1 MKKNMN
7 LIVGWKS
14 VYLIFVLV
22 FLLLGLILYFVP
34 NVFLFLFSSIL
45 GNLLLIVSVVLLGY
59 FDMAFAFGI
68 ALIFVVLFLVFRL
81 QKRGKNVE
89 EKESTVRER
98 FLSGVPQYQTGRM
111 SVGSWPQE
119 IVREFLNFQ
128 AAHNPNIFFDMDLI
142 QEQTTPDEAEIF
154 LKNGSWPWSSEVQ
167 SMYRDAIAQNSYIS
181 TNPGSSLGDA
191 QKVYNENAIKQLL
204 SWNSK
209 EGDFLLGG
217 VTIGHPKGMPKN
229 INNTVRCVA
238 SVNGDAV
245 LEKTIYN
252 GYNGING
259 SMAYK
264 KSIVTNEELPNIV
277 PGFAYLKGVCNPCA
291 PLNSPPDYSCPFII
305 DTGNGTE
312 ISDIWENLWGIT
324 GVKKEKNKVFAT
336 RDNSYLLGVSRKD
349 PELDPIVLNMNTNF
363 SM

>member
-1 MKKNMN
+1 MKKNAN
-7 LIVGWKS
+7 LMVGWKS

-22 FLLLGLILYFVP
+22 FLLLGLILYFAP
-34 NVFLFLFSSIL
+34 AVFLFLFSSIL
-45 GNLLLIVSVVLLGY
+45 GNLLLVVGVVLLGF
-59 FDMAFAFGI
+59 FDMAFAFGV

-81 QKRGKNVE
+81 QKSGVTTK
-89 EKESTVRER
+89 EK
-98 FLSGVPQYQTGRM
+98 FLSGVPQYQTGRV
-111 SVGSWPQE
+111 SVGSWPPE
-119 IVREFLNFQ
+119 IVREFLDFQ

-142 QEQTTPDEAEIF
+142 QKQATPEEARTF
-154 LKNGSWPWSSEVQ
+154 LKNGSWPWSAEVQ
-167 SMYRDAIAQNSYIS
+167 RMYRDAIAENSYIS
-181 TNPGSSLGDA
+181 TNPGSSLDDA
-191 QKVYNENAIKQLL
+191 QMVYNENAIKQLL

-217 VTIGHPKGMPKN
+217 VIIGHPKGMPKN

-245 LEKTIYN
+245 LEKTIYT

-259 SMAYK
+259 TMAYK
-264 KSIVTNEELPNIV
+264 KSVVPNGELPNIV

-312 ISDIWENLWGIT
+312 ISDIWEKLWGIT
-324 GVKKEKNKVFAT
+324 GVKDEKKNVFAT
-336 RDNSYLLGVSRKD
+336 RDNSYLLGISRKD
-349 PELDPIVLNMNTNF
+349 SDLEDSIVLNMNTNF
-363 SM
+363 F